1 MPRLLVRSLGLSAA
15 AAEQGRR
22 SKQGGKRERWR
33 CAHPSVLC
41 SLVRLHWGLQ
51 EAPWKRGKAGYRW
64 KPSSFVIIII
74 IIIDIFCT
82 IVSDVRFSFQYNH
95 KLNLRQNVNALFQP
109 KMSYIIL
116 SAYNGHSKEKG
127 VKSSQEG
134 PIPHIHIYFRSNL
147 PNTSMHLLHM
157 IVNFNILSFRCHLC
171 SFPCILSFF
180 IDHHPFNSGSQ
191 SKPQYIHRGVSPASS
206 KAHWSQGGCEASGG
220 DCSRFDAQASFETK
234 SLI

>member
-1 MPRLLVRSLGLSAA
+1 MEMWSVSPPCSGQLVTAPLWFAVAFWKAG
-15 AAEQGRR
+15 QGCIWVRTLA
-22 SKQGGKRERWR
+22 S
-33 CAHPSVLC
+33 
-41 SLVRLHWGLQ
+41 SLVVVL
-51 EAPWKRGKAGYRW
+51 
-64 KPSSFVIIII
+64 I

-147 PNTSMHLLHM
+147 PDTCMHLLHM
-157 IVNFNILSFRCHLC
+157 IV
-171 SFPCILSFF
+171 
-180 IDHHPFNSGSQ
+180 
-191 SKPQYIHRGVSPASS
+191 KY
-206 KAHWSQGGCEASGG
+206 
-220 DCSRFDAQASFETK
+220 
-234 SLI
+234 